1 MKTLIST
8 ILLVSLLVNS
18 AQAYDYGAELIK
30 MLKCT
35 DEQDAAKIACKAD
48 TACNA
53 ARTVYSS
60 CTDSDADITKASTDL

>member
-35 DEQDAAKIACKAD
+35 DEQDAAKIAC
-48 TACNA
+48 NA